1 MDNELRVPDG
11 WSVAEYAEPGKDTGK
26 TDKNVELIEP
36 GPQSGEDD
44 YHSQYVDPEGK
55 FGAADIPRGS
65 SDHCSYGG
73 DGDDQ
78 MKPEGDAPNTPHS
91 PGLQAP
97 LYPKRHSGIMTS
109 Y

>member
-1 MDNELRVPDG
+1 MENDLRVPEG
-11 WSVAEYAEPGKDTGK
+11 WSIAEYAEPGKDTGK
-26 TDKNVELIEP
+26 QSKNLELVAP

-55 FGAADIPRGS
+55 FGATKTAREEEN
-65 SDHCSYGG
+65 CSYGG
-73 DGDDQ
+73 DGKDE
-78 MKPEGDAPNTPHS
+78 MKPEGELPNTPQA